1 MNNTILFFRDRDAV
15 RLAVRSAAPVSR
27 TRIRP
32 LEPAHPEAGRS
43 ALTCRWQRDKLTG
56 RLEGR
61 WSREHRTLS
70 EEGVSRSL
78 RHALAA

>member
-15 RLAVRSAAPVSR
+15 RLAMCSAAPVAR

-32 LEPAHPEAGRS
+32 HQEAGPS
-43 ALTCRWQRDKLTG
+43 ALTCRWQRDQLTG